1 MRKLCALL
9 VLLAA
14 HGAAD
19 DNRSLSDRTRQYATD
34 LIRLDT
40 SNPPGNETRVA
51 EYLKQIADNYNIP
64 AELVGADPRRMNF
77 IARLKGTGK
86 NRPLLLIAHSDVVPA
101 ERNEWSADPFSAE
114 IRQGILY
121 GRGAIDDKGLLAAEL
136 AVMIEIKRRNVKLD
150 RDIILVSESDEEIGS
165 SGIQWLIQ
173 HAPAKIDS
181 EFALNEGGAQIETK
195 DGMRMFEIQTAEK
208 VPSRM
213 LLTARGTSAHGSLPR
228 ADNPLLHL
236 SRALV
241 KLAEAE
247 QPVKLN
253 PTTRR
258 FFRDLSRF
266 PEYNWLQPILPKLEN
281 SLTAQAAA
289 NQIRAKDPELDAM
302 LHTTVTATIL
312 RAGNTI
318 NVIPTHA
325 DAQLDVRRLPSE
337 TREEIL
343 ARFRQ
348 IVSDS
353 AIELSFAPGQ
363 QMPSTDPSPQ
373 NTALYRAMERA
384 INNLYLRET
393 TVVPMMSRG
402 ATDGGFLRAHGIP
415 TYGVPIFLR
424 EPGESRAH
432 GNDERIALKTL
443 DDGVE
448 LLWQIVLEVAGA
460 ASP

>member
-1 MRKLCALL
+1 MRKVCALL

-19 DNRSLSDRTRQYATD
+19 DNRSLADRTRQYTTD

-64 AELVGADPRRMNF
+64 AELLGADPRRMNF
-77 IARLKGTGK
+77 VARLKGSGK
-86 NRPLLLIAHSDVVPA
+86 NKPLLLMAHSDVVPV
-101 ERNEWSADPFSAE
+101 ERSQWSADPFSAE
-114 IRQGILY
+114 TRAGIMY
-121 GRGAIDDKGLLAAEL
+121 GRGSIDDKGLLAAEL
-136 AVMIEIKRRNVKLD
+136 AVMVEIKRRNVKLD
-150 RDIILVSESDEEIGS
+150 RDLILIAESDEEIGS
-165 SGIQWLIQ
+165 SGIQWLLQ
-173 HAPAKIDS
+173 HAPTKIDA
-181 EFALNEGGAQIETK
+181 EFALNEGGAQLETK
-195 DGMRMFEIQTAEK
+195 DGMRMFEIQTSEK

-213 LLTARGTSAHGSLPR
+213 LLTARGTAGHGSLPR
-228 ADNPLLHL
+228 ADNAVLHL

-241 KLAEAE
+241 KLAEAD

-258 FFRDLSRF
+258 FLRDLARL

-281 SLTAQAAA
+281 SLTAQAAS

-318 NVIPTHA
+318 NVIPTNA

-348 IVSDS
+348 IVNDS
-353 AIELSFAPGQ
+353 AVELSFAPGQ
-363 QMPSTDPSPQ
+363 QMPSTDPSPM

-384 INNLYLRET
+384 ITNLYLRET
-393 TVVPMMSRG
+393 SVVPMMSRG
-402 ATDGGFLRAHGIP
+402 ATDGSFLRAHGIP
-415 TYGVPIFLR
+415 TYGLPIFLR

-432 GNDERIALKTL
+432 ANDERIALKTL
-443 DDGVE
+443 EDGVE
-448 LLWQIVLEVAGA
+448 LLWQIVLEAAGST
-460 ASP
+460 SP